1 MIAFFTLCRK
11 VIEQLLVT
19 VRKVKVLSFFAKLQK
34 FFAKIYICNLGIHS
48 HGECLQ
54 APELMYLVNNSITFQ
69 MLVPL
74 CLNVLCLT
82 HLCFFLCWTLF
93 VTVIVQFKSSW
104 YNIQFA
110 PDIVVYVFIFC
121 FHILQI
127 PLMCSILS

>member
-11 VIEQLLVT
+11 VTEQLT
-19 VRKVKVLSFFAKLQK
+19 VCKVKVLSFFAKK
-34 FFAKIYICNLGIHS
+34 YICNLGIHS

-54 APELMYLVNNSITFQ
+54 DPELMHLVNNSITFQ

-110 PDIVVYVFIFC
+110 PDIVVSVFIFC
-121 FHILQI
+121 FHCKKRD
-127 PLMCSILS
+127 M